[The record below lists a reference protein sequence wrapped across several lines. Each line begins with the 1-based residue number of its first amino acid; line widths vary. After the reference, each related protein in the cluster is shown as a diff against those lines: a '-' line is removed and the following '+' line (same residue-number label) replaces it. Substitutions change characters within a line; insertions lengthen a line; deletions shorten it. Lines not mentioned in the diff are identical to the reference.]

1 MCVGDESEETM
12 SRMSFLKDTAYALAI
27 GFGVLGAPAS
37 AQEPLLGEIRFVSFN
52 FVPKG
57 WASCDGQ
64 LLSINQN
71 QALFSLLL
79 TTYGGNGQ
87 TNFALPDMRGRVP
100 IHVGMGPGLTERS
113 RAEAAGAETYALTT
127 GELPA
132 HDHPAGSHAH
142 DIPALTIDLVATSAA
157 ATSTSA
163 AGNVLATTTSGATQ
177 KAATQIYAG
186 GAANLSLGASGT
198 TVPGTTGAAAGT
210 IVGMTGEGAAHP
222 TMPPFFGARCIIA
235 TTGIFPQQ
243 P

>member
-1 MCVGDESEETM
+1 M
-12 SRMSFLKDTAYALAI
+12 SRMSLLKDTAYTLAI

-64 LLSINQN
+64 LLPINQN

-79 TTYGGNGQ
+79 TSYGGNGQ

-113 RAEAAGAETYALTT
+113 RADATGAETHAITNA
-127 GELPA
+127 ELPA
-132 HDHPAGSHAH
+132 HDHPSGSHAH
-142 DIPALTIDLVATSAA
+142 DIPALSMDLA
-157 ATSTSA
+157 ATSSPATSTAA
-163 AGNVLATTTSGATQ
+163 AGNVLATATSGANQ
-177 KAATQIYAG
+177 KATTQIYAG
-186 GAANLSLGASGT
+186 GAANVSLGASGT
-198 TVPGTTGAAAGT
+198 TVPATTGPATGT

-235 TTGIFPQQ
+235 TIGIFPQQ